1 MNSKFTS
8 IVLLYD
14 TNRKKCQNTDG
25 GGAKRRKPLVLLSN
39 INPEKGLCNGTRLL
53 IHRIGQYVLQV
64 KVPGPDGNE
73 RLELIPR
80 FTLSTLPSEHY
91 DWKLG
96 RSVAN
101 IFMILVDIQP
111 ILLVEMRQAFF
122 ESTHKVK
129 HLPSW
134 MVTAFPFYSSYI
146 PFLLAK
152 YIMSALFWA

>member
-1 MNSKFTS
+1 MHHKHSC
-8 IVLLYD
+8 Y
-14 TNRKKCQNTDG
+14 
-25 GGAKRRKPLVLLSN
+25 VLLSA
-39 INPEKGLCNGTRLL
+39 L
-53 IHRIGQYVLQV
+53 ILSIYLHHRH
-64 KVPGPDGNE
+64 
-73 RLELIPR
+73 
-80 FTLSTLPSEHY
+80 THY